1 MVLIFSAFI
10 SILLWVG
17 IHSGY
22 VLFLLQHDFI
32 DYRHYMFFND
42 AMLSL
47 ACIFFFLQYHLENRW
62 LLEEL

>member
-1 MVLIFSAFI
+1 MVLVFSAFI

-17 IHSGY
+17 THSVY
-22 VLFLLQHDFI
+22 VLFMLQRDSI
-32 DYRHYMFFND
+32 DYRHYMIYND

>member
-10 SILLWVG
+10 SILPWVG
-17 IHSGY
+17 THSVY
-22 VLFLLQHDFI
+22 VLFLLQHDSI
-32 DYRHYMFFND
+32 DYRRYMFYND

>member
-1 MVLIFSAFI
+1 M
-10 SILLWVG
+10 
-17 IHSGY
+17 
-22 VLFLLQHDFI
+22 LQRDSI
-32 DYRHYMFFND
+32 DYRHYMFYND